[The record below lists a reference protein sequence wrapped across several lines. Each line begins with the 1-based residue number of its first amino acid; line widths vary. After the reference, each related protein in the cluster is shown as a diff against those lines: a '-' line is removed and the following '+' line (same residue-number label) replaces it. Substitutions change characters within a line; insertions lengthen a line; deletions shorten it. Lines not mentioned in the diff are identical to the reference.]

1 MSRFLAG
8 LGAALI
14 TGAITRLFT
23 ASEPW
28 WLTVGGITAL
38 VIWFGVEAF
47 GVIADAL
54 DDIF

>member
-14 TGAITRLFT
+14 TGGITRLFT
-23 ASEPW
+23 AAEPW

-38 VIWFGVEAF
+38 ICWFGAQALE
-47 GVIADAL
+47 VIAGAL
-54 DDIF
+54 ADLF

>member
-14 TGAITRLFT
+14 TGGITRLFT
-23 ASEPW
+23 AAEPW

-38 VIWFGVEAF
+38 VVWFGGDAF
-47 GVIADAL
+47 DAIADAL
-54 DDIF
+54 DDLF